1 MSFLLLLAAAAEE
14 VARDPDGGWAAW
26 LNDYGPWA
34 VVIGLTVAVVA
45 MARHIVKLHED
56 EQGPTPEQARD
67 IREAQ
72 AIKDKDTYKS
82 LRREMFAE
90 LETKL
95 TTFGTTITEGAKDS
109 NQLRKDMFDE
119 LHDRLVPL
127 TAAIEA
133 CAAGTVEMR
142 AALEKFHN
150 ETSAEKDRIITELA
164 RQKDEVGETAMAK
177 MEELY
182 KQQIGM
188 FEKVIGAANTL
199 KVINDRLLAEA
210 NRGDSPGTET

>member
-1 MSFLLLLAAAAEE
+1 MSFLLLLASAAEE
-14 VARDPDGGWAAW
+14 VANDPDGGWAAW

-45 MARHIVKLHED
+45 MARHIVGLHEK

-72 AIKDKDTYKS
+72 VIKDKDTYKQ
-82 LRREMFAE
+82 LHADMFAE
-90 LETKL
+90 LGLQL
-95 TTFGTTITEGAKDS
+95 TAFGTTITENAKDYD
-109 NQLRKDMFDE
+109 QLRKDMFDE
-119 LHDRLVPL
+119 LHDKLVPL

-133 CAAGTVEMR
+133 CATGTVEMK
-142 AALEKFHN
+142 AALDKFFN

-164 RQKDEVGETAMAK
+164 RQKDQVGDEAMAK